1 MFCKVCKYRK
11 DFTVCP
17 VIIVIIYT
25 VDIVGRSSVIAASTV
40 SIVNMCTVNIAC
52 IFAVGSLGIGYGV
65 IVTVYT
71 SCNLSKYNVCI
82 VSLRS
87 ASILSLYN
95 VRMCTVGNV
104 GKRNVS
110 TVSNCIVSIVR
121 TCSVCIVTMCTSSIV
136 SICTV

>member
-11 DFTVCP
+11 YLSVCA
-17 VIIVIIYT
+17 VSIVIICT

-40 SIVNMCTVNIAC
+40 SIVNMCTVNIVC

-65 IVTVYT
+65 IVTLCT

-82 VSLRS
+82 VSLRFV
-87 ASILSLYN
+87 SIVSLYN

-104 GKRNVS
+104 G
-110 TVSNCIVSIVR
+110 
-121 TCSVCIVTMCTSSIV
+121 
-136 SICTV
+136 